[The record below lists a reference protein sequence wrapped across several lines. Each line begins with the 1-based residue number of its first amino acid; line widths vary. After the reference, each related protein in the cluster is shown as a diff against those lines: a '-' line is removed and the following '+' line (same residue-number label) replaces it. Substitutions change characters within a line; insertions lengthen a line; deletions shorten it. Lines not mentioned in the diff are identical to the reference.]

1 MTGKDK
7 DFLNPRNSACLG
19 HLFLFHNKYNLGD
32 ETEYTARDFANFE
45 DMETF
50 LRETEEAI
58 VVLPVFGYDH
68 GQLRI
73 QVGPYSDP
81 WDSGQLG
88 FIWATKGDIM
98 AWYQASEWD
107 DRLANEASAV
117 LISEV
122 EAYDAYINREDE
134 T

>member
-1 MTGKDK
+1 MTGKDT
-7 DFLNPRNSACLG
+7 DFLNPRNGSCLG
-19 HLFLFHNKYNLGD
+19 HLFLFHKKRDLGD
-32 ETEYTARDFANFE
+32 ETEHTAQDFENFE

-73 QVGPYSDP
+73 QVGPYNDP

-98 AWYQASEWD
+98 TWYQASEWE
-107 DRLANEASAV
+107 DRLASEASAV
-117 LISEV
+117 LLSEV
-122 EAYDAYINREDE
+122 KAYDAYINNEYE